1 MLRQFC
7 PVSLHYLDIM
17 ALLPQADAA
26 SSLAR
31 GLSIL
36 IQFPNVEK
44 LANETLVI
52 AYEDGVQEIGLMRM
66 QYREAALHPQRSQ
79 AVRSSSSEEKDGQS
93 HVHIIVTGM
102 LVGVLQL
109 QNVLVALLMPRVTM
123 VEYPYLKVRLL
134 LRVPDVPDS

>member
-7 PVSLHYLDIM
+7 PVSLHYLYVM

-26 SSLAR
+26 FSLAR

-66 QYREAALHPQRSQ
+66 QYREAALQPQRSQ
-79 AVRSSSSEEKDGQS
+79 AGQSSGSKKQEGQS
-93 HVHIIVTGM
+93 HIHIIIMGM
-102 LVGVLQL
+102 HERLDMLCGVLQ
-109 QNVLVALLMPRVTM
+109 
-123 VEYPYLKVRLL
+123 K
-134 LRVPDVPDS
+134 